1 MRYMRKVR
9 KFYGKR
15 PSIHDEDPLSGVV
28 NLFDVA
34 MVFAIG
40 LMVSLVSVYRLHD
53 FLKPDTE
60 ITIVKNPDQLDKME
74 IITKKGKEI
83 KVEKLDKK
91 QAEGMGE
98 RLGTA
103 FRLEDGRVVYIP
115 VDGESQ

>member
-1 MRYMRKVR
+1 MKYIRKIR
-9 KFYGKR
+9 KYYGKR
-15 PSIHDEDPLSGVV
+15 PSTHEEDPLSGVA

-34 MVFAIG
+34 MVFAVG

-53 FLKPDTE
+53 FFDPDTE
-60 ITIVKNPDQLDKME
+60 TTIIKNPDDPEKME

-83 KVEKLDKK
+83 KVEKLDRK

-103 FRLEDGRVVYIP
+103 FRLQDGRVVYVP
-115 VDGESQ
+115 ENKEEK

>member
-1 MRYMRKVR
+1 MFMKKIRR
-9 KFYGKR
+9 FYRKR
-15 PSIHDEDPLSGVV
+15 PSIHQEDPLSGVA

-34 MVFAIG
+34 MVFAVG
-40 LMVSLVSVYRLHD
+40 LMVSLISVYRLHD
-53 FLKPDTE
+53 VLTADTE
-60 ITIVKNPDQLDKME
+60 FTIVKNPDQLDKME

-103 FRLEDGRVVYIP
+103 YRLQDGRVVYIP
-115 VDGESQ
+115 ANGE